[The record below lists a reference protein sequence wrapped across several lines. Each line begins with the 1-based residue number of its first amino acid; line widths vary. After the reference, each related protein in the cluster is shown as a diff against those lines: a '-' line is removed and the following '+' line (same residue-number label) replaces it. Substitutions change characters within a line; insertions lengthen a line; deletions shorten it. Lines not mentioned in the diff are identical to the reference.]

1 MSIFQ
6 NTILVTLSATESF
19 ISLCTFSRKFG
30 RSQTFYLM
38 KNPLM
43 NIITGKTSSAY
54 IEQDLLN
61 FGRVESIDNDIHFS
75 LFWLHSNA
83 HDELSGY
90 QQHITIPAG
99 KMLDILAGET
109 VKHLSYTAVQGKAQL
124 SFMPSANEAIA
135 DIAQDKL
142 KRHAL
147 RKFFRDNMNY
157 SNKEHLI
164 IQRDSWI
171 NGFYFCSSVSRFEGG
186 IALHTTEVT
195 GKDGKKH
202 CKVSYDI
209 HT

>member
-1 MSIFQ
+1 MGIYQ
-6 NTILVTLSATESF
+6 NPILATLSATESF
-19 ISLCTFSRKFG
+19 ISLRTFSRKFG

-43 NIITGKTSSAY
+43 NIISGKTSSAY
-54 IEQDLLN
+54 IEQDLWN
-61 FGRVESIDNDIHFS
+61 FGRVESIENNIHFS

-83 HDELSGY
+83 HDEVSGY

-99 KMLDILAGET
+99 KMLDVLAGET
-109 VKHLSYTAVQGKAQL
+109 VKHLSYTPVQGKVQL

-135 DIAQDKL
+135 DITQDKL

-147 RKFFRDNMNY
+147 RKFFRDNLNY
-157 SNKEHLI
+157 SNTEHLI

-171 NGFYFCSSVSRFEGG
+171 NGFYFCSKAIRFEGG
-186 IALHTTEVT
+186 IALHATKVT
-195 GKDGKKH
+195 GKDGKRH
-202 CKVSYDI
+202 RKVYYGI